1 LAATAKLNGLDIAAY
16 LRHIFS
22 RIADHPV
29 NKVNQVS
36 ELFPWAVADQ
46 WPWYAS

>member
-1 LAATAKLNGLDIAAY
+1 LIATAKLNGPDPEAY

-29 NKVNQVS
+29 NQVS

-46 WPWYAS
+46 LP